1 MSNDTT
7 PSSIQDTSK
16 PLGLG
21 LAVVARYVRN
31 MKGQIRVK
39 SELGKGTIFGIE
51 LPFEH
56 ASTTPDRSPIR
67 TSPSQIRL
75 PRSMSNSSTNPPS
88 KPPIFTQRKDTEDS
102 HFMLP
107 DDEDSPSSGTQPSSG
122 IESNEPQIPTMSG
135 GSMEPFSST
144 FPFPQM
150 ETQSSPS
157 EPELPERQSLSVLIA
172 EDNPIN
178 ARLLTRRLHKLGY
191 EVEVACDGQE
201 CHDHFAANP
210 QKVDVILMDLQV
222 RIVSLSRQLVVLIEN
237 RCHWLMECY
246 LRK

>member
-1 MSNDTT
+1 MSSDTT
-7 PSSIQDTSK
+7 PSSLQDASK

-56 ASTTPDRSPIR
+56 AWTSPDRSPIS
-67 TSPSQIRL
+67 TSPSQMRL
-75 PRSMSNSSTNPPS
+75 PRSMSNSSTNPLS
-88 KPPIFTQRKDTEDS
+88 KPPISTQRKNTEDS

-107 DDEDSPSSGTQPSSG
+107 GDEDSPSSGTQPSSRV
-122 IESNEPQIPTMSG
+122 ESNDPQSPTMSG
-135 GSMEPFSST
+135 GLMEPFSST

-150 ETQSSPS
+150 ESEPSPS
-157 EPELPERQSLSVLIA
+157 EPERRSLSVLIA

-178 ARLLTRRLHKLGY
+178 ARLLTRRLQKLGH

-210 QKVDVILMDLQV
+210 QKIDVILMDLQV
-222 RIVSLSRQLVVLIEN
+222 RNASLCRQLLMLIEN
-237 RCHWLMECY
+237 RCHWLMEYY
-246 LRK
+246 LRE

>member
-1 MSNDTT
+1 MSSDTT
-7 PSSIQDTSK
+7 PSSLQDASK

-56 ASTTPDRSPIR
+56 ASATPDRSPIR
-67 TSPSQIRL
+67 TSPSQMRL
-75 PRSMSNSSTNPPS
+75 PRSLSNSSTNPPS
-88 KPPIFTQRKDTEDS
+88 RLPLLSQSKTTEDAL
-102 HFMLP
+102 FMFP
-107 DDEDSPSSGTQPSSG
+107 GDEDSPSSGTEPSSRV
-122 IESNEPQIPTMSG
+122 ESNDPQSPSMSSN
-135 GSMEPFSST
+135 SMEHFSST
-144 FPFPQM
+144 FPFPKM
-150 ETQSSPS
+150 ESESSPS
-157 EPELPERQSLSVLIA
+157 EPERLSLSVLIA

-178 ARLLTRRLHKLGY
+178 ARLLTRRLQKLGH

-222 RIVSLSRQLVVLIEN
+222 CIPCLYRQLLMLIEN
-237 RCHWLMECY
+237 RCH
-246 LRK
+246 

>member
-7 PSSIQDTSK
+7 PSSTQDTSK

-67 TSPSQIRL
+67 TSPSQVRL

-88 KPPIFTQRKDTEDS
+88 KPPIFTQRKNTENS

-107 DDEDSPSSGTQPSSG
+107 GDEDSPSSGTQPSSRV
-122 IESNEPQIPTMSG
+122 ESNEPQSPSMS
-135 GSMEPFSST
+135 SNSIEHFSST
-144 FPFPQM
+144 FPFPKM
-150 ETQSSPS
+150 ESESSPS
-157 EPELPERQSLSVLIA
+157 EPERQSLSVLIA

-178 ARLLTRRLHKLGY
+178 ARLLTRRLQKLGH

-222 RIVSLSRQLVVLIEN
+222 RIAFLSRKLLMLIEN
-237 RCHWLMECY
+237 RCHWLMEYY